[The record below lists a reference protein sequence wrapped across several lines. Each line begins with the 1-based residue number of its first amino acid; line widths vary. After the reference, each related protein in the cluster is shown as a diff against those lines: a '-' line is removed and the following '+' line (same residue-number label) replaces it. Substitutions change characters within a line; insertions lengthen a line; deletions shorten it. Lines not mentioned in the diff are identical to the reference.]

1 MLNHQ
6 TRIFVKERVGFLKLT
21 DVYDLLDP
29 ESQAP
34 LGEVRD
40 EPSPVA
46 KWARLLVKKG
56 MLPTTV
62 NVYLQGS
69 SSPALIIRKRP
80 TFFRGHLEIMNGGGQ
95 PIAFMTSKFFSL
107 GGAFTLTDA
116 QGGPLADLKG
126 DWKGWN
132 FTATYPDGSPMGLIT
147 KKWAGLAKEMFTS
160 ADQYLVA
167 LEPQGKHRGEA
178 FSILLGAALAIDL
191 TYKEQQ

>member
-1 MLNHQ
+1 MLSNQ

-29 ESQAP
+29 DSQAP

-56 MLPTTV
+56 LLPTTV
-62 NVYLQGS
+62 NVYLHGS
-69 SSPALIIRKRP
+69 PSPSLTIRKRP
-80 TFFRGHLEIMNGGGQ
+80 TFFRGRLEIMNEGGQ
-95 PIAFMTSKFFSL
+95 PIAFMISKFFSL

-116 QGGPLADLKG
+116 QGLTLAEIKG

-132 FTATYPDGSPMGLIT
+132 FTATYPDGRPMGLIT
-147 KKWAGLAKEMFTS
+147 KKWSGLAMEMFTN

-167 LEPQGKHRGEA
+167 LEPQGQHRAEA
-178 FSILLGAALAIDL
+178 FPILLGAALAIDL